1 MHGALQALLVD
12 LSHRRHLHRCPRRL
26 FSVSCSQLFS
36 SARSSTDTHASIFV
50 GVPKIAQS
58 KMNDAKLEIQGVNI
72 LDTTSDS
79 YTMEI
84 NSTIT
89 TDGSIHAKV
98 DGFQGNLYL
107 EDLEPHTPFATIDF
121 PDTTSDKHQDVNV
134 SQAITITDM
143 DAFIDYNVW
152 FVNNKTLKL
161 TVEGKTKVK
170 PRGLSKKYDVDF
182 KKTIEV
188 TALNLFEGTEV
199 LDGEIEL
206 GSGDEDANA
215 RNFHGRSKIPN
226 ASHFTLD
233 IVSRLLFLSFWET
246 TRD

>member
-1 MHGALQALLVD
+1 M
-12 LSHRRHLHRCPRRL
+12 
-26 FSVSCSQLFS
+26 
-36 SARSSTDTHASIFV
+36 